1 MRPGVAAAVVP
12 LVALAGCGGSG
23 VALSVVPN
31 PVRVAHRRGIHRIRH
46 VVVIMQ
52 ENRWFDSYFGPSPGP
67 TGSRRKVAAS
77 PSACPIRAVE
87 PARGR
92 TTIRAR

>member
-23 VALSVVPN
+23 VARQVSVVPN

-52 ENRWFDSYFGPSPGP
+52 ENRSFDS
-67 TGSRRKVAAS
+67 
-77 PSACPIRAVE
+77 
-87 PARGR
+87 
-92 TTIRAR
+92 